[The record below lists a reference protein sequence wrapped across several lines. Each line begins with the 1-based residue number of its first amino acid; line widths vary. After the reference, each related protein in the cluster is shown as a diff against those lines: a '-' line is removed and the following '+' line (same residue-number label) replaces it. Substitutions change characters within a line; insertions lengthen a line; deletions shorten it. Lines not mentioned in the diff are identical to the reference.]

1 MKSPLVPHITEKAY
15 AGVKETGN
23 ESSTYVFRVAFEMNK
38 SSVKTM
44 VESAFKVSVVDVRI
58 TRLPGKVRRFKGI
71 EGKTSNRKKAVVR
84 LKAGDR
90 IAAFDVET
98 KA

>member
-1 MKSPLVPHITEKAY
+1 MKSPIVPHITEKSY
-15 AGVKETGN
+15 AGVKEAGS

-38 SSVKTM
+38 SSVKMM
-44 VESAFKVSVVDVRI
+44 VESEFKVSVIDVRI
-58 TRLPGKVRRFKGI
+58 TRLPGKVRKFKGVV
-71 EGKTSNRKKAVVR
+71 GKTSNRKKAIVR

-90 IAAFDVET
+90 IAAFDVEA